1 MFGQSSIVKVKAIV
15 VDEIDRDNPPH
26 ALLVGALVWPTF
38 ATGFLETGAI
48 GEEVG
53 VTRRGIDELGE
64 SYLVNAATGE
74 PSPVN
79 DDTSMRIGVTGKLL
93 GQGRVADGV
102 TMLHGVLQNRTHSTS
117 GSTMRARAWIEMS
130 SRLSACVAAF
140 DCSPNFVLSY
150 TT

>member
-1 MFGQSSIVKVKAIV
+1 M
-15 VDEIDRDNPPH
+15 
-26 ALLVGALVWPTF
+26 
-38 ATGFLETGAI
+38 
-48 GEEVG
+48 
-53 VTRRGIDELGE
+53 TRRGIDELGE

-74 PSPVN
+74 PSLVN
-79 DDTSMRIGVTGKLL
+79 DDTSMRIGGTGRLL

-102 TMLHGVLQNRTHSTS
+102 TMLHGVLQNRTRSTS